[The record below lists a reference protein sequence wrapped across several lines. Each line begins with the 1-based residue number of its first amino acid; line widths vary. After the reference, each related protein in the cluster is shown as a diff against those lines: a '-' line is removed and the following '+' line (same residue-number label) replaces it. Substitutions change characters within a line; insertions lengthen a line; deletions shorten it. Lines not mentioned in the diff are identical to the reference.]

1 MNLENYK
8 KLTQIGYKYDTDKS
22 YFHLFTE
29 FYHDFFEPW
38 VDKEF
43 NLLEIGI
50 CNGSSLKMLHEFF
63 PRAHIYAIDINEPS
77 VYRYYGD
84 NIHTSLCSQ
93 TDIEGL
99 KKVIGG
105 KKFDIIIDD
114 GSHMTS
120 HQQISLGFLFPYLI
134 SGGIYVCE
142 DIHTSLHSTYIDS
155 KETTLDIFLRYQK
168 TGIFENNLMKPS
180 EVEYLRQN
188 IKQLEIYTKNQ
199 HALKCYSC
207 KTPNVKKNASCD
219 CGVILDYNVDK
230 SITSILTHK

>member
-1 MNLENYK
+1 MFTP
-8 KLTQIGYKYDTDKS
+8 LTQLGLKYDTDKA
-22 YFHLFTE
+22 YFHSFTE
-29 FYHDFFEPW
+29 FYYDTFSILQ
-38 VDKEF
+38 DKEI
-43 NLLEIGI
+43 NILEIGI
-50 CNGSSLKMLHEFF
+50 LSGASLKMLADFF
-63 PRAHIYAIDINEPS
+63 PRATIYAIDINEKT
-77 VYRYYGD
+77 VNAYYGD
-84 NIHTSLCSQ
+84 RIKTYLCNQ
-93 TDIEGL
+93 IDFIT
-99 KKVIGG
+99 
-105 KKFDIIIDD
+105 FDRLFKDVRFDLIIDD

-207 KTPNVKKNASCD
+207 KKPNVKKNASCD